1 MAAKR
6 KDDKGRLLKTGER
19 QRSDGTYEYRYQI
32 RGKRQSLY
40 SSTLEGLR
48 KREDQLVSD
57 RHAGIKISNNSA
69 KLDDFFKVWC
79 ETKRGLKDN
88 SYNNYMYMYRQFVA
102 PALGREKVTSIKKS
116 DIKRFYNRIVEI
128 DGVKLSTADN
138 IQTIL
143 HQVLQM
149 AVDDNYIRINP
160 SDNALRELKLSHNYD
175 SDKRMALTVEQQ
187 RLLMSYL
194 DESEMFRHWKP
205 IITVMLG
212 TGMRA
217 GEVTGLRWKDVDLE
231 NGTIDVNHT
240 LVFYN
245 KNHKQTYAI
254 NTPKTP
260 SSIRTIPMLDSVKEA
275 FLEEKRN
282 QEESGMYCRS
292 IIDGYQDFVFCNRFG
307 EVLNLGVINKALRR
321 IMIDCN
327 EKVWENHEGDDMPLL
342 LPRISCHSFRHTYA
356 TRLCES
362 GMNIK
367 VIQGLLGHSDI
378 STTMNIYVDVT
389 KELQDMAMDD
399 LARYLKEKKIS

>member
-19 QRSDGTYEYRYQI
+19 QRNDGTYEYRYQI

-48 KREDQLVSD
+48 KLEDQLVSD

-69 KLDDFFKVWC
+69 KLDDFFNVWC
-79 ETKRGLKDN
+79 DTKRGLKDN
-88 SYNNYMYMYRQFVA
+88 TYNNYKYMYRQFVS
-102 PALGREKVTSIKKS
+102 PALGREKVSSIKKS
-116 DIKRFYNRIVEI
+116 DIKRFYNRVLEI

-138 IQTIL
+138 IQTVL
-143 HQVLQM
+143 HQVLQV

-160 SDNALRELKLSHNYD
+160 SDNALKELKLSHNYD

-194 DESEMFRHWKP
+194 DESEMFKHWRP

-245 KNHKQTYAI
+245 RNHKQTYAI

-260 SSIRTIPMLDSVKEA
+260 AI
-275 FLEEKRN
+275 
-282 QEESGMYCRS
+282 G
-292 IIDGYQDFVFCNRFG
+292 
-307 EVLNLGVINKALRR
+307 
-321 IMIDCN
+321 
-327 EKVWENHEGDDMPLL
+327 
-342 LPRISCHSFRHTYA
+342 
-356 TRLCES
+356 
-362 GMNIK
+362 
-367 VIQGLLGHSDI
+367 
-378 STTMNIYVDVT
+378 STSPD
-389 KELQDMAMDD
+389 A
-399 LARYLKEKKIS
+399 